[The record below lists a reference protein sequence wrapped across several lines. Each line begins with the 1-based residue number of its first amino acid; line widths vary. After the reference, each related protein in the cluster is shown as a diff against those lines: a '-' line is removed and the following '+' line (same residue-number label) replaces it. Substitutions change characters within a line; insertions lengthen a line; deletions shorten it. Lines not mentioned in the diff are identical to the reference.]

1 MKTLILGII
10 AIIGFVV
17 VVSYYKEIFNLAA
30 KIIDKLRIFLW
41 ENKSFVDITFL
52 IIYVI
57 IQLNFL
63 FELNKPNPNT
73 NLLFTVFVIILLMT
87 LGIERIFL
95 RARANYSSR
104 ITNRIIVD
112 YNILKTSYKATVA
125 REKQLINI
133 IKNLKA
139 FRK

>member
-1 MKTLILGII
+1 METLILGII

-17 VVSYYKEIFNLAA
+17 VVLYYKEIFDLAT
-30 KIIDKLRIFLW
+30 KIIDKLRNFLW

-52 IIYVI
+52 ILYVI
-57 IQLNFL
+57 IQLKFL

-95 RARANYSSR
+95 RARATYSSR
-104 ITNRIIVD
+104 ITNRIIID

-133 IKNLKA
+133 IKNSKI